1 MLPAG
6 KKNSISRN
14 TKPITLPRLTR
25 PEQLASSSQSSES
38 LIDIALLDVM
48 GIEEWLFLL
57 KGKTESNSKELWKET
72 CLLALQLKASRELLS
87 IGSNLF
93 SNRAGGRVLDR
104 LVEATRVILG
114 AERVYLLEIDSTGKK
129 LVVTHTHENLPK
141 ENREIPISMGIEGL
155 FYHI

>member
-14 TKPITLPRLTR
+14 TKPIMLPRLNR
-25 PEQLASSSQSSES
+25 PEQHTSSSPSSDS
-38 LIDIALLDVM
+38 LIDISLLDVM
-48 GIEEWLFLL
+48 GIEEWLSLL

-104 LVEATRVILG
+104 LVDATRVILG
-114 AERVYLLEIDSTGKK
+114 AERVYLLEIDPTGKK

-141 ENREIPISMGIEGL
+141 ENREIPLGMGIES
-155 FYHI
+155 

>member
-1 MLPAG
+1 MLPAS
-6 KKNSISRN
+6 KKNAITRN
-14 TKPITLPRLTR
+14 TRPITLPHINRNEPQPQT
-25 PEQLASSSQSSES
+25 QGHES
-38 LIDIALLDVM
+38 LIDISLLDVM

-57 KGKTESNSKELWKET
+57 KGKTENNSKELWKET

-114 AERVYLLEIDSTGKK
+114 AERVYLMEIDPTGKK

-141 ENREIPISMGIEGL
+141 ENREIPIGMGIEG
-155 FYHI
+155 